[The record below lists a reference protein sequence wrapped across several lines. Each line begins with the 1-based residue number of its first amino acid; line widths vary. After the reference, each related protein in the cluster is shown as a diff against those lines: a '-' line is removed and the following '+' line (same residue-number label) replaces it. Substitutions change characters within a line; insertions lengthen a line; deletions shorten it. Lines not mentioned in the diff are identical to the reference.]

1 MHKIINHGI
10 QTFSVF
16 ITSLC
21 IIECT
26 IVKHDTYTISYN
38 HAYFIY
44 VKHASVFKA
53 TVIIMKIDNQESSY
67 IKNIYSLIITSN

>member
-21 IIECT
+21 IIEYT

-53 TVIIMKIDNQESSY
+53 TVIIMKIDNP
-67 IKNIYSLIITSN
+67 